1 MEQAMIRRFLILI
14 GASAMLAALAVLVCQ
29 LVFPD
34 VLPYA
39 VDENA
44 QQAWR
49 RQLAFL
55 VTTVAWL
62 SAEVSVVGAVA
73 LAALL
78 WRERRVSVR
87 H

>member
-1 MEQAMIRRFLILI
+1 MIRRFLILI

-34 VLPYA
+34 VLPYV

-49 RQLAFL
+49 RQVAFL

-73 LAALL
+73 LATLL
-78 WRERRVSVR
+78 WRERRANVR